1 MPREPEEN
9 KEDCSHVVKCPYCGA
24 EYHACDVFDA
34 AAEEYDD
41 FNEVA
46 MDCISCG
53 KEFVI
58 VEHVTYLACPVIKEY
73 NN

>member
-1 MPREPEEN
+1 MASETEKDN
-9 KEDCSHVVKCPYCGA
+9 CSHVVKCPYCNA
-24 EYHACDVFDA
+24 DYHACDVFEA

-41 FNEVA
+41 FNEVSIE
-46 MDCISCG
+46 CCECN

-58 VEHVTYLACPVIKEY
+58 TEQVSYYAGPAIKEF